1 MKVIAICSKE
11 YIQLKAPRLIERNSP
26 SYMKIQNHVCK
37 EHISYQSVI
46 GHFTNRINKQFIICK
61 KVLFSSEVVI
71 DLSKEENHIDTLYK
85 Q

>member
-1 MKVIAICSKE
+1 
-11 YIQLKAPRLIERNSP
+11 
-26 SYMKIQNHVCK
+26 MKIQYHVCK

-46 GHFTNRINKQFIICK
+46 GHFTNQITICN
-61 KVLFSSEVVI
+61 LQEGSFLSEVVI